1 MGEKISNVQK
11 NILNYVTESIHQRGY
26 PPTIREIGKH
36 FHIPSPS
43 SVAYHLKILEARG
56 YLKRKSAVSRGLQIL
71 EDPNRLPIIGAVAAG
86 TGVIAREDI
95 EGYLSLDADMVRQA
109 NYLLRVQGDS
119 MVDAGILEGDLV
131 QVRRQDWAD
140 DGGIVIALVE
150 DEGVVKRLKRRQR
163 GWQLESANNNYGP
176 ITDEFKVIGAV
187 VGLIRRY

>member
-1 MGEKISNVQK
+1 MGEKISTTQK
-11 NILNYVTESIHQRGY
+11 KILDFVTESIHQRGY

-43 SVAYHLKILEARG
+43 SVAYHLKVLETRG
-56 YLKRKSAVSRGLQIL
+56 YLKRKGAVSRGIQVL
-71 EDPNRLPIIGAVAAG
+71 EDPNRLPIIGTVAAG

-119 MVDAGILEGDLV
+119 MIDAGIFEGDLV

-140 DGGIVIALVE
+140 DGGIVVALVE
-150 DEGVVKRLKRRQR
+150 DEGVVKRLKRRR
-163 GWQLESANNNYGP
+163 GSWQLESANSRYRP
-176 ITDEFKVIGAV
+176 ITDEFKVLGAV